1 MEQRH
6 PDSGV
11 LAEFK
16 KRKTRQLIAAIPAV
30 LMILLL
36 VGAQETGWIG
46 LAGIPA
52 TVLQPV
58 AVAIILA
65 VVAFSLLNWRCPSC
79 KAYLGKRINPRFCA
93 KCSEQLQH

>member
-1 MEQRH
+1 MEQRI

-36 VGAQETGWIG
+36 VGAQEGGWMG

-52 TVLQPV
+52 SFLQPV

-65 VVAFSLLNWRCPSC
+65 VVAFPCSTGAVP
-79 KAYLGKRINPRFCA
+79 AA
-93 KCSEQLQH
+93 KPTSEKG